1 MLRLCSI
8 FFAVLC
14 MRPTIATLGGRGV
27 RRITGA
33 RALRNLGEM
42 AHADTPTRRHAG
54 GDVDCER
61 RTSSVAADFAPD
73 ADFFPHRPVNPI
85 NGRVL
90 TAHI

>member
-8 FFAVLC
+8 IFAVLC
-14 MRPTIATLGGRGV
+14 MRPAIATLGGRGV
-27 RRITGA
+27 RRITRA
-33 RALRNLGEM
+33 RSEISV
-42 AHADTPTRRHAG
+42 TRRHAG

-61 RTSSVAADFAPD
+61 RSSGVAADFAPD